1 MISKPQNDFK
11 HTGHVG
17 IDGAS
22 FGDIAFLGT
31 TQNVSHT
38 ICFAK
43 AFSLT
48 LFSSPLQY
56 NHVPRQIVTPYKP
69 SEDIEQTPL
78 LLPPTP
84 TSPDSL
90 QTASGYFAD
99 DSSHHNST
107 MNPSFIPSTEN
118 TPKQFANNGQTT
130 TFEFPSNNTNPFT
143 HKSMDESTTSSAST
157 LALQN
162 NNYGIEAAKENLLW
176 RHSSIANGA
185 GGGSGVQFEE
195 PHEYHEISDDEIT
208 PDKLD
213 FGPSLLDEINSMF
226 GSMSAT
232 ASSSKNSESESH
244 GNKRSDFSD
253 LTSKLIR
260 KNSGGHNTKKSKNS
274 SGTVK
279 PISVKDEKIL
289 NQAIEIANEISAR

>member
-1 MISKPQNDFK
+1 M
-11 HTGHVG
+11 
-17 IDGAS
+17 
-22 FGDIAFLGT
+22 
-31 TQNVSHT
+31 
-38 ICFAK
+38 
-43 AFSLT
+43 
-48 LFSSPLQY
+48 
-56 NHVPRQIVTPYKP
+56 PRQIVTPYKP

-99 DSSHHNST
+99 DTAHHNST
-107 MNPSFIPSTEN
+107 MNPSFVPSTEN
-118 TPKQFANNGQTT
+118 TPKHFANNSQTGN
-130 TFEFPSNNTNPFT
+130 TFEFPAHNTNPFT
-143 HKSMDESTTSSAST
+143 HKT
-157 LALQN
+157 LDDSPMALQN
-162 NNYGIEAAKENLLW
+162 NNYGLDNGKDNLLW
-176 RHSSIANGA
+176 RHSSITNGSTAA
-185 GGGSGVQFEE
+185 GGVSFEE
-195 PHEYHEISDDEIT
+195 PHEYHEISDDDEIT

-244 GNKRSDFSD
+244 NATPKQRTDFSD

-260 KNSGGHNTKKSKNS
+260 KNSAGGNTSKKSKNS
-274 SGTVK
+274 CGTVK

>member
-1 MISKPQNDFK
+1 MNMWVL
-11 HTGHVG
+11 T
-17 IDGAS
+17 
-22 FGDIAFLGT
+22 AFYICLYLYLIFIVF
-31 TQNVSHT
+31 NV
-38 ICFAK
+38 
-43 AFSLT
+43 
-48 LFSSPLQY
+48 QY

-107 MNPSFIPSTEN
+107 MNPSFVPSTEN
-118 TPKQFANNGQTT
+118 TPKQFTNNGQTT
-130 TFEFPSNNTNPFT
+130 TFEFPSQNTNPFT
-143 HKSMDESTTSSAST
+143 HKTLGDDTSCSAST

-162 NNYGIEAAKENLLW
+162 INYGIEAKENLLW
-176 RHSSIANGA
+176 RHSSITNGGGA
-185 GGGSGVQFEE
+185 GGASGGVQFEE

-213 FGPSLLDEINSMF
+213 FGPSLMDEINSMF

-244 GNKRSDFSD
+244 GGTSKRNEFSD

-260 KNSGGHNTKKSKNS
+260 KNSAGGNTSKKSKNS

-279 PISVKDEKIL
+279 QISVKDEKIL
-289 NQAIEIANEISAR
+289 NHAIEIANEISAR

>member
-1 MISKPQNDFK
+1 M
-11 HTGHVG
+11 
-17 IDGAS
+17 
-22 FGDIAFLGT
+22 
-31 TQNVSHT
+31 
-38 ICFAK
+38 
-43 AFSLT
+43 
-48 LFSSPLQY
+48 
-56 NHVPRQIVTPYKP
+56 PRQIVTPYKP

-99 DSSHHNST
+99 DSVHHNST
-107 MNPSFIPSTEN
+107 MNPSFVPSTEN
-118 TPKQFANNGQTT
+118 TPKHFANNGQTT
-130 TFEFPSNNTNPFT
+130 TFEFPTHNTNPFT
-143 HKSMDESTTSSAST
+143 HKSLDDTTSSASM

-162 NNYGIEAAKENLLW
+162 NNYGLDSGKDNLLW
-176 RHSSIANGA
+176 RHSSITN
-185 GGGSGVQFEE
+185 GSGATGGVTFEE
-195 PHEYHEISDDEIT
+195 PHEYHEISDDDEMT

-244 GNKRSDFSD
+244 NAANKRSDFSD

-260 KNSGGHNTKKSKNS
+260 KNSAGANTSKKSKNS
-274 SGTVK
+274 CGTVK
-279 PISVKDEKIL
+279 QISHKDEKIL
-289 NQAIEIANEISAR
+289 NHAIEIANEISAR

>member
-1 MISKPQNDFK
+1 M
-11 HTGHVG
+11 
-17 IDGAS
+17 
-22 FGDIAFLGT
+22 
-31 TQNVSHT
+31 
-38 ICFAK
+38 
-43 AFSLT
+43 
-48 LFSSPLQY
+48 
-56 NHVPRQIVTPYKP
+56 PRQIVTPYKP

-90 QTASGYFAD
+90 QTASGYFVND
-99 DSSHHNST
+99 NTHHNST
-107 MNPSFIPSTEN
+107 MNPSFVPSTEN
-118 TPKQFANNGQTT
+118 TPKHFANNGQTAT
-130 TFEFPSNNTNPFT
+130 TFEFPTNNTNPFT
-143 HKSMDESTTSSAST
+143 HKSLDDTTSSTST

-162 NNYGIEAAKENLLW
+162 NNYGIENNGKDNLLW
-176 RHSSIANGA
+176 RHSSVTNGSNATGA
-185 GGGSGVQFEE
+185 GGGSVTFEE
-195 PHEYHEISDDEIT
+195 PHEYHEISDDDEIT

-232 ASSSKNSESESH
+232 VAGASSSKNLDSDTHNASH
-244 GNKRSDFSD
+244 KRSDFSD

-260 KNSGGHNTKKSKNS
+260 KNSAGGNTSKKSKNS

-289 NQAIEIANEISAR
+289 NHAIEIANEISARY

>member
-1 MISKPQNDFK
+1 M
-11 HTGHVG
+11 
-17 IDGAS
+17 
-22 FGDIAFLGT
+22 
-31 TQNVSHT
+31 
-38 ICFAK
+38 
-43 AFSLT
+43 
-48 LFSSPLQY
+48 
-56 NHVPRQIVTPYKP
+56 PRQIVTPYKP

-107 MNPSFIPSTEN
+107 MNPSFVPSTEN

-130 TFEFPSNNTNPFT
+130 TFEFPSHNTNPFT
-143 HKSMDESTTSSAST
+143 HKSLDDSTSSAST

-162 NNYGIEAAKENLLW
+162 NNYGIEAKENLLW

-185 GGGSGVQFEE
+185 SGGGGGVQFEE

-213 FGPSLLDEINSMF
+213 FGPSLMDEINSMF

-244 GNKRSDFSD
+244 KRSDFSD

-260 KNSGGHNTKKSKNS
+260 KNSAGHSSKKSKNS
-274 SGTVK
+274 SGIVK
-279 PISVKDEKIL
+279 QISVKDEKIL
-289 NQAIEIANEISAR
+289 NHAIEIANEISAR